1 MHRSAFCQFL
11 FYWKGNWQNAPLCN
25 DLKFCEVS
33 RNSIS
38 NRYVQ
43 VNLCQKLLF
52 LHQLTHN
59 MTTDCSWNSP
69 HVLPMFCACSFH
81 GNSMNNLLSYCRLVD
96 ARIRA
101 SDEDLSVHIYF
112 IFDFSNGKEI
122 QPPVML
128 TNVSFDNLDRDR
140 LLVEDKDA
148 NVIDSPV
155 TTTTIASTT
164 SSSGDFS
171 TTGL

>member
-1 MHRSAFCQFL
+1 MNFELLFQFL
-11 FYWKGNWQNAPLCN
+11 MTLRR
-25 DLKFCEVS
+25 KF
-33 RNSIS
+33 
-38 NRYVQ
+38 VQ
-43 VNLCQKLLF
+43 F
-52 LHQLTHN
+52 
-59 MTTDCSWNSP
+59 
-69 HVLPMFCACSFH
+69 
-81 GNSMNNLLSYCRLVD
+81 
-96 ARIRA
+96 
-101 SDEDLSVHIYF
+101 YF
-112 IFDFSNGKEI
+112 IFYYSNGKEI

-164 SSSGDFS
+164 SSSGDLS

>member
-1 MHRSAFCQFL
+1 MLGKSWTEQ
-11 FYWKGNWQNAPLCN
+11 
-25 DLKFCEVS
+25 
-33 RNSIS
+33 IS
-38 NRYVQ
+38 VLRENLYILVQ
-43 VNLCQKLLF
+43 L
-52 LHQLTHN
+52 
-59 MTTDCSWNSP
+59 
-69 HVLPMFCACSFH
+69 
-81 GNSMNNLLSYCRLVD
+81 
-96 ARIRA
+96 
-101 SDEDLSVHIYF
+101 VHIYF

-164 SSSGDFS
+164 SSSGDLS

>member
-1 MHRSAFCQFL
+1 MIS
-11 FYWKGNWQNAPLCN
+11 KI
-25 DLKFCEVS
+25 LKIPGLQPQ
-33 RNSIS
+33 IS
-38 NRYVQ
+38 NV
-43 VNLCQKLLF
+43 F
-52 LHQLTHN
+52 
-59 MTTDCSWNSP
+59 P
-69 HVLPMFCACSFH
+69 
-81 GNSMNNLLSYCRLVD
+81 LSL
-96 ARIRA
+96 
-101 SDEDLSVHIYF
+101 EHFFLSVGQNNFGNKIPF

-164 SSSGDFS
+164 SSSGDLS

>member
-1 MHRSAFCQFL
+1 MYS
-11 FYWKGNWQNAPLCN
+11 
-25 DLKFCEVS
+25 
-33 RNSIS
+33 
-38 NRYVQ
+38 
-43 VNLCQKLLF
+43 
-52 LHQLTHN
+52 T
-59 MTTDCSWNSP
+59 
-69 HVLPMFCACSFH
+69 
-81 GNSMNNLLSYCRLVD
+81 GNSMNNLSSYCGLVD

-101 SDEDLSVHIYF
+101 SDKDASVYIYF

-122 QPPVML
+122 QPPIML

-155 TTTTIASTT
+155 TTTTIAPTT
-164 SSSGDFS
+164 SSSGDLS